1 MTAVLIAALCS
12 GLAVLAA
19 WPPTAS
25 RLATAADPSPEQQPT
40 QQRRTMALVTA
51 VAAALATAGI
61 GWWSLLIGAVAAVG
75 TTVVIRSRARMAAN
89 QRQHKLRAVL
99 PQTCDLLVVCLEAGL
114 PARSAAEAVAP
125 AVPEPMAGVL
135 AEAVAKTHLG
145 VDEYRA
151 WKELAAE
158 PALAGLGRE
167 LGRGA
172 ATGMSLTARL
182 RVFAADTRKA
192 MAAEAETRAKR
203 VGVRAVLPMMLCF
216 LPAFVLLGLVPI
228 LGGMLSRLFG

>member
-1 MTAVLIAALCS
+1 MVSILIAAVCS

-25 RLATAADPSPEQQPT
+25 RLATTAHAGADHQPAQQNPT
-40 QQRRTMALVTA
+40 MVLITG
-51 VAAALATAGI
+51 VAATLATSTT
-61 GWWSLLIGAVAAVG
+61 GWWSLAIGAFAAAA
-75 TTVVIRSRARMAAN
+75 TAVVIRSRAQLLAK
-89 QRQHKLRAVL
+89 QRQQRLRAAL

-114 PARSAAEAVAP
+114 PARRAAEIVAP
-125 AVPEPMAGVL
+125 AVPQPMTAVL
-135 AEAVAKTHLG
+135 AEAVAKTRLG

-151 WKELAAE
+151 WKELAAD
-158 PALAGLGRE
+158 PALAGLARE

-182 RVFAADTRKA
+182 RASAADTRKA
-192 MAAEAETRAKR
+192 LAAEAETRAKR
-203 VGVRAVLPMMLCF
+203 VGVRSVLPLMLCF